1 MDIEETSNNE
11 FESVD
16 NVEHRLSDDQTTPEL
31 HESEPS
37 DENAAGDN
45 DSDFENH
52 SFEGIEE
59 DQEEPE
65 SGSNSKR
72 WIVSSLVSLAI
83 GLVIGALISGIA
95 VIRTQSSQMSL
106 ASKLIAKDHCGPDT
120 TSPSG
125 FCFNS
130 AVAVSYN
137 PTNPVNQLLAQPG
150 TVTIDAAQSR
160 IGLFGNSHVTLK
172 LTGLKGSSAST
183 ILSSTS
189 QRVTATLA
197 MQYTELT
204 KTLQS
209 GSSSGASIFYAG
221 KSGEI
226 ATSNNISYQGKI
238 IPLQVI
244 SKIDLKNN
252 QLYLTPLTVSALG
265 NTAPAS
271 SVFSNV
277 SPVPVTIPTLP
288 KGLDYQSIQ
297 TTKNQLIFI
306 ISGNHIPLAS
316 LFSAK

>member
-1 MDIEETSNNE
+1 LDIEETSNSE
-11 FESVD
+11 FESAD
-16 NVEHRLSDDQTTPEL
+16 NLEHHRGEVPSSTEV
-31 HESEPS
+31 HESSPS
-37 DENAAGDN
+37 SEEAEAEN
-45 DSDFENH
+45 DSDFDGQSSET
-52 SFEGIEE
+52 IQDQPEE
-59 DQEEPE
+59 LD
-65 SGSNSKR
+65 SGSKSKQ
-72 WIVSSLVSLAI
+72 WLISSLVSLVI
-83 GLVIGALISGIA
+83 GLVIGALISGVA
-95 VIRTQSSQMSL
+95 VVRTQSSQMSL
-106 ASKLIAKDHCGPDT
+106 ASKLIAKDHCGPNT

-130 AVAVSYN
+130 PVAVSYN
-137 PTNPVNQLLAQPG
+137 PSNPLNQLLAEPG
-150 TVTIDAAQSR
+150 TVTIDATQSR

-197 MQYTELT
+197 MQYTQLT

-209 GSSSGASIFYAG
+209 GSSNGASIFYAG

-238 IPLQVI
+238 IPLKVI

-288 KGLDYQSIQ
+288 KGLNYQSIQ
-297 TTKNQLIFI
+297 TTKNELIFV
-306 ISGNHIPLAS
+306 ISGNHVPLAN